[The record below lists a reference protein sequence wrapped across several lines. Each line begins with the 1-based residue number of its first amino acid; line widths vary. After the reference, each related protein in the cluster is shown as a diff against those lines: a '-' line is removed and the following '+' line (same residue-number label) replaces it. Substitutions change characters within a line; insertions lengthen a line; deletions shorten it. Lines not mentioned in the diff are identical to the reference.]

1 MIKLSKIA
9 SGAIGVLILVLV
21 VLRVTGLEPGPL
33 APGLWLKGELVTT
46 PITDW
51 TFAKN
56 VRGLTYIET
65 RQWFL
70 PILPHS
76 VTIGRQVYKGE
87 LYLHS
92 VYPAGV
98 RLPAGRHWNKN
109 IQHDPRVRIRIGNKL
124 YDRKLIYIS
133 DPVQRNDI
141 LRDWGPRYFDPGIYL
156 QIWHVVPDAGSLGG

>member
-9 SGAIGVLILVLV
+9 GGVIAALLLVLA
-21 VLRVTGLEPGPL
+21 VLRVTGLDPGPL

-56 VRGLTYIET
+56 IRGLTYIET

-109 IQHDPRVRIRIGNKL
+109 IQHDPRVRIRIGDKL
-124 YDRKLIYIS
+124 YDRKLIYVS
-133 DPVQRNDI
+133 
-141 LRDWGPRYFDPGIYL
+141 
-156 QIWHVVPDAGSLGG
+156 